1 MNIQPSSFQVSNVS
15 SIQFDQSLGDITLN
29 ASRILNTSRLNDS
42 FSIGNPGNISYSGR
56 QRDPNAIQL
65 SDSFSIERLF
75 DLPDDMSVADQQ
87 LYNELLNDMVSSRP
101 VNPTTVDMLRELD
114 NIRTST
120 DQVERTK
127 MLKKVIDDYQVRVSR
142 ADPHY
147 DRKLDDPNYEMIN
160 GILVRKHVS
169 GPTLSFNDV
178 SMRTR
183 NDPSNATMNTFLD
196 NTQFG
201 DLSMRTRNDRNDA
214 TMNTFLDNT
223 QFGDVSMRTRNDR
236 SNVTM
241 NTLFDNTRFGDRSNL
256 TMNTAL
262 NDTADFGNKTK
273 FKENP
278 LDVSMRT
285 YLDEASSIGDFS
297 MYSYKTPTKYTKL
310 SPDQVSINNI
320 LDASYDAK
328 AKIWRRN
335 MPTSSYPTYFVITD
349 DGVKKIRDFSGSL
362 EYEKIAKDYELAIK
376 YYNMKPKK
384 PGSK

>member
-65 SDSFSIERLF
+65 NESFSIERLF

-87 LYNELLNDMVSSRP
+87 LYNDLLNDMVSSRP

-120 DQVERTK
+120 DQAERTR
-127 MLKKVIDDYQVRVSR
+127 MLKKAIDDHQARISR
-142 ADPHY
+142 SDPHY

-169 GPTLSFNDV
+169 GPTLSFN
-178 SMRTR
+178 
-183 NDPSNATMNTFLD
+183 
-196 NTQFG
+196 
-201 DLSMRTRNDRNDA
+201 
-214 TMNTFLDNT
+214 
-223 QFGDVSMRTRNDR
+223 DVSMRTRNDR

-285 YLDEASSIGDFS
+285 YLDEASSIGDVS

-328 AKIWRRN
+328 TKIWRRN